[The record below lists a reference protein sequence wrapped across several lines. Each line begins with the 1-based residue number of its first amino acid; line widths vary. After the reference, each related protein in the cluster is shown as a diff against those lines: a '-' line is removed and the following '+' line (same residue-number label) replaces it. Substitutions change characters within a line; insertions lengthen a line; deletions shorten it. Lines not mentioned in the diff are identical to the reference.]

1 MKQPI
6 ETAKS
11 KKPEVREQELNAFLE
26 KVAATPPPNKGG
38 RRGRLIFA
46 MDATLSR
53 EPTWDQACQIQGD
66 MFMETAAIGGLDVQM
81 VYFRGFGEC
90 RHSKWV
96 NSASALLNLMTKVRC
111 RGGHT
116 QIARILHNALAETKQ
131 TKVDA
136 LIYVGDC
143 MEESADD
150 LCALAGELGLLGV
163 PAFMFQEGHDPAV
176 ERTFREIARLTTGAY
191 CRFDSSSADQLRD
204 LLRAVAVY
212 AAGGLRALTDL
223 SEKLGGNAQLLTR
236 RLTSAKS
243 DVEAGEGAE

>member
-1 MKQPI
+1 
-6 ETAKS
+6 
-11 KKPEVREQELNAFLE
+11 
-26 KVAATPPPNKGG
+26 
-38 RRGRLIFA
+38 

-163 PAFMFQEGHDPAV
+163 PAFMFQEGHDPTA
-176 ERTFREIARLTTGAY
+176 ERTFREIARLTAGAY